1 MSRPTTR
8 EALAQGR
15 FYPAFIRLR
24 LEVPDSI
31 APLALAQDYARW
43 LREAGLGG
51 IYRYSVAGMDGEDV
65 PGSQADLELR
75 ISTHEDGPGNPH
87 YFKMTTEDDSELSF
101 VRGLG
106 GRTTW
111 TIEGRY
117 PSETIPTVEWMEAM
131 AKLCIA
137 AASIPGL
144 QRQELERDT
153 AWADFPP
160 QPPLAGCNHV
170 VTVTDAMVAAAY
182 NDPSS
187 LPHSW
192 QGSFYDCW
200 DRVERVGDQRV
211 CIRALDKLDVEQWLA
226 ATFETTMHLAR
237 LAKPKKTRYLPPGNV
252 RPAFAAWWEYGDLI
266 DEEKA
271 GYPALKFTGYDPT
284 TRTVEYAG
292 FCTDTRVSQGGPDP
306 RHVLIREIHSVRALV
321 KAKKD
326 RDGRPVDTVRIV
338 FMEEWMARRE
348 RRPLLDAGARV
359 YFMDRNTGKDVEVTD

>member
-1 MSRPTTR
+1 MDGDDIPGS
-8 EALAQGR
+8 LAQ
-15 FYPAFIRLR
+15 
-24 LEVPDSI
+24 LEQRI
-31 APLALAQDYARW
+31 ADHV
-43 LREAGLGG
+43 
-51 IYRYSVAGMDGEDV
+51 SVKHGA
-65 PGSQADLELR
+65 
-75 ISTHEDGPGNPH
+75 GNPH
-87 YFKMTTEDDSELSF
+87 YFSMMTDDETHFSF
-101 VRGLG
+101 SRGMG
-106 GRTTW
+106 GRPTW
-111 TIEGRY
+111 TIEGIDHA
-117 PSETIPTVEWMEAM
+117 PGDPTEATPQAGWMETM
-131 AKLCIA
+131 AKLCVA
-137 AASIPGL
+137 SASIPGL
-144 QRQELERDT
+144 QYQELERAT
-153 AWADFPP
+153 TWADFAP
-160 QPPLAGCNHV
+160 QPPLAGCNHI

-182 NDPSS
+182 SDTSS

-237 LAKPKKTRYLPPGNV
+237 LAKPKRTRYLPPGNV

-271 GYPALKFTGYDPT
+271 GYPALTFTGYDPT

-326 RDGRPVDTVRIV
+326 PDGRPVDTVRIV

-359 YFMDRNTGKDVEVTD
+359 FFMDRNTGKDVEVTD